1 MSASKPCNCPKCG
14 AHFESISAMNRHRIA
29 VHGLS
34 KIAQKPYS
42 WECPICHILCKTS
55 AELRRHRPTV
65 HGKYCYQSKSSN
77 GSSLPTWA
85 CKYCG
90 IIVNSRRKLYE
101 HYKECIEKEKQ
112 PTDSRGR
119 VINYDGLRKSQE
131 TKKQRKA
138 LGVYK
143 PRLVST
149 STRAKLRDCRKQYL
163 ATHRV
168 KYNWTGPLN
177 TLSYAEQYFY
187 DIVEKRCK
195 FIHWVNN
202 LRISYYKLDFANLDT
217 KVYFEVDGEQ
227 HYDEY
232 GLYHDKQRTERLEQF
247 GWKLIGRVRWKLFSR
262 LSDIEKHAYID
273 TLLNAF
279 MSNEY
284 HTIDSLHDSPTV
296 ITSKRQLQH
305 AQQLA
310 QATLEGRVDKNG
322 HILGNANSMDE
333 WVRRKNLILTC
344 GVDISKF
351 GWVEKV
357 IRCTGLTKRMI
368 ENTLKKFN
376 KEFDGKYF
384 RRKYNPVDCK
394 P

>member
-14 AHFESISAMNRHRIA
+14 VHFDSISAMDRHRIA

-34 KIAQKPYS
+34 KIARKPYS

-65 HGKYCYQSKSSN
+65 HGKYCYPSKSSN
-77 GSSLPTWA
+77 NSSLPTWV

-90 IIVNSRRKLYE
+90 IKVSSRNKLYA

-112 PTDSRGR
+112 PTDSLGR

-131 TKKQRKA
+131 TQKQRKA
-138 LGVYK
+138 LGLYK
-143 PRLVST
+143 LRIVST

-163 ATHRV
+163 AAHRV
-168 KYNWTGPLN
+168 KYNWTGPLSK
-177 TLSYAEQYFY
+177 LSYAEQYFY

-195 FIHWVNN
+195 CIHWANN
-202 LRISYYKLDFANLDT
+202 LRISYYRLDFANLDT

-262 LSDIEKHAYID
+262 LSDIDKNAYID
-273 TLLNAF
+273 ALLNAF
-279 MSNEY
+279 MSDEY
-284 HTIDSLHDSPTV
+284 HTIDPLHESSIV
-296 ITSKRQLQH
+296 ITSK
-305 AQQLA
+305 QQLYHTQQIV
-310 QATLEGRVDKNG
+310 QATLEARGDKNAR
-322 HILGNANSMDE
+322 ILGNATSMDE
-333 WVRRKNLILTC
+333 
-344 GVDISKF
+344 
-351 GWVEKV
+351 
-357 IRCTGLTKRMI
+357 
-368 ENTLKKFN
+368 
-376 KEFDGKYF
+376 
-384 RRKYNPVDCK
+384 
-394 P
+394 